1 MRRPTLAILAIAL
14 SGVLAACSGG
24 TSPELTGKTWQLTSF
39 QEKVPAFQGVVPAEE
54 QANYSVTFDAS
65 GTFSAVADCNT
76 VVGTFEK
83 SGVDRLTLTM
93 NASTLAFCGDESFS
107 EIYLH
112 LLARAARYTIVND
125 QLTIILDDES
135 TLTFVVG
142 VGPGSTPV
150 ESASAEALASVTPAP
165 TASPTPTPTSS
176 PSPTPT
182 PTASPSPKPTATA
195 SATAKPTPTP
205 TSKPTA
211 TPTAKPTPTPTP
223 KPTATPAQGL
233 LAKAWQLTGIK
244 TTNPAF
250 QGQIPADQQQNYT
263 ITFAADGTFSAVA
276 DCNTITGTY
285 KTADATASSGNLTIT
300 PGGGSLKACGDDSFG
315 DLYSYGLANVSSY
328 AIASSVLT
336 TTLVDDGQMT
346 FK

>member
-1 MRRPTLAILAIAL
+1 MRRATFAILLIAL
-14 SGVLAACSGG
+14 SGVLAACGG
-24 TSPELTGKTWQLTSF
+24 SSSPELTGKTWQLTSF

-54 QANYSVTFDAS
+54 QSKYTVTFDPS

-76 VVGTFEK
+76 VVGTYEK
-83 SGVDRLTLTM
+83 SGVDRLAITM
-93 NASTLAFCGDESFS
+93 GASTLAFCGDESFS

-112 LLARAARYTIVND
+112 LLTRAARFTIANS

-135 TLTFVVG
+135 TLSFVVG
-142 VGPGSTPV
+142 VAPGPTPV
-150 ESASAEALASVTPAP
+150 ESASAEAVATATPTPTP
-165 TASPTPTPTSS
+165 TASPTPSR
-176 PSPTPT
+176 SPTPT
-182 PTASPSPKPTATA
+182 PTASPTPKPSATATA
-195 SATAKPTPTP
+195 KPTSKPTPTP
-205 TSKPTA
+205 TP
-211 TPTAKPTPTPTP
+211 KPTPSPTP

-233 LAKAWQLTGIK
+233 LAKTWQLTGIK

-250 QGQIPADQQQNYT
+250 QGQIPADQQKSYT
-263 ITFAADGTFSAVA
+263 IAFAADGTFSALA

-285 KTADATASSGNLTIT
+285 KTADASASSGNLTIT
-300 PGGGSLKACGDDSFG
+300 PDSGSLKACGDDSFG

>member
-1 MRRPTLAILAIAL
+1 VRHPLLVILALAV
-14 SGVLAACSGG
+14 SGLLAACGG
-24 TSPELTGKTWQLTSF
+24 STADQLTGKTWQLASF

-54 QANYSVTFDAS
+54 QSKYTVTFDPS

-76 VVGTFEK
+76 VVGTYEK
-83 SGVDRLTLTM
+83 SGVDRLAITM

-112 LLARAARYTIVND
+112 LLARAARYTIANS
-125 QLTIILDDES
+125 QLTVILDDES
-135 TLTFVVG
+135 TLSFVVG
-142 VGPGSTPV
+142 AGPGSTPGG
-150 ESASAEALASVTPAP
+150 SASAEAIATPAP
-165 TASPTPTPTSS
+165 TASPTPTPTPTPKPTAS
-176 PSPTPT
+176 PTPKPTPT
-182 PTASPSPKPTATA
+182 P
-195 SATAKPTPTP
+195 SATAKPTGSP
-205 TSKPTA
+205 TSKPSSNPTP

-223 KPTATPAQGL
+223 ASTTAPSQGL
-233 LAKAWQLTGIK
+233 LGKAWQLTGIK

-263 ITFAADGTFSAVA
+263 ITFAADGTFSALA

-285 KTADATASSGNLTIT
+285 TTADAASSSGNLTIT
-300 PGGGSLKACGDDSFG
+300 PSSGSLKACGDDSFG

-328 AIASSVLT
+328 AIASGVLT